1 MRHLSEVATLTTTL
15 LASVMA
21 AGPAHALEVDRLLKQ
36 VFGTSDPSEL
46 GGPIFAAIAVAA
58 FLFFWGALKIGRRR
72 QRRMI
77 ETYDDQLQDYASRLR
92 RGKL

>member
-1 MRHLSEVATLTTTL
+1 MRQPSAVATLTMTL

-21 AGPAHALEVDRLLKQ
+21 AGPAQAIEIDSLLKQ

-46 GGPIFAAIAVAA
+46 GGPIFALIAVAA

-77 ETYDDQLQDYASRLR
+77 ESYDDQLQDYASRLR

>member
-1 MRHLSEVATLTTTL
+1 MRQLSAAAKLMITL
-15 LASVMA
+15 LATVMA
-21 AGPAHALEVDRLLKQ
+21 AGPAHAIEIDRLLKQ

-46 GGPIFAAIAVAA
+46 GGPIFALIAVAA
-58 FLFFWGALKIGRRR
+58 FLFFWAALKIGRRR

-77 ETYDDQLQDYASRLR
+77 ETYDGQLQDYASRLR